1 MIMNAKLSQREIFGD
16 TNARG
21 RSRSPLLELYTQPT
35 FGGLKKTIRREL
47 CRLRRQTALGV

>member
-21 RSRSPLLELYTQPT
+21 RSRSRLLELYTQMI
-35 FGGLKKTIRREL
+35 FGGLKKKSARSF
-47 CRLRRQTALGV
+47 CRLRRQTALWV